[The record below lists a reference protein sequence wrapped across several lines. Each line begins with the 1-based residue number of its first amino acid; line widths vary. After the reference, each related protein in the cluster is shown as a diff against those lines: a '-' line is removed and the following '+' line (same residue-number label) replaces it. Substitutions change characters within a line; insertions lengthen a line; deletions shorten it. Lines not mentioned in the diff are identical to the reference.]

1 LSIIQE
7 NLEIA
12 KLNLERLKRAR
23 EEIKIKNLLE
33 SLDIEDFESVKVI
46 DTFIF
51 RFIKLQDYLCRKL
64 FRRFLDVIGEL
75 FENMSFI
82 DILDKLERLG
92 IIESTEEWLE
102 IRRLRNKLTHDYP
115 QELEEIKEEIKI
127 AIDKVNILERAIINI
142 EKYLSKR
149 ALI

>member
-1 LSIIQE
+1 LSIIKE
-7 NLEIA
+7 NIEIA
-12 KLNLERLKRAR
+12 KLHLERIKRAK
-23 EEIKIKNLLE
+23 EEIIIRNLLE
-33 SLDIEDFESVKVI
+33 NLDIDDFESVKVI

-51 RFIKLQDYLCRKL
+51 RFTKLQDYLCRKL

-102 IRRLRNKLTHDYP
+102 IRKLRNKLTHDYP

-127 AIDKVNILERAIINI
+127 AMSKVNILERAIMNI
-142 EKYLSKR
+142 EKYLSER
-149 ALI
+149 AII